1 MTRFWTRGAAPGGE
15 GGENNWS
22 HFGVFTLSTL
32 TGFAPVGRFFFA
44 PPVETMGD
52 AKMCD
57 DNNRITLLG
66 IIVEEPDSAEEI
78 NRLLHDYGEYIVGR
92 MGIPYRSRKLAIIS
106 VVLDAPQDVT
116 SSLSGKLG
124 MLPGVSVKAV
134 YSKR

>member
-1 MTRFWTRGAAPGGE
+1 
-15 GGENNWS
+15 
-22 HFGVFTLSTL
+22 
-32 TGFAPVGRFFFA
+32 
-44 PPVETMGD
+44 
-52 AKMCD
+52 MCD
-57 DNNRITLLG
+57 DNHRITLLG
-66 IIVEEPDSAEEI
+66 IIVENPDSAEEI
-78 NRLLHDYGEYIVGR
+78 NRLLHDCGEYIVGR

>member
-1 MTRFWTRGAAPGGE
+1 
-15 GGENNWS
+15 
-22 HFGVFTLSTL
+22 
-32 TGFAPVGRFFFA
+32 
-44 PPVETMGD
+44 
-52 AKMCD
+52 MCNE
-57 DNNRITLLG
+57 NNRITLLG

-134 YSKR
+134 SSKH

>member
-1 MTRFWTRGAAPGGE
+1 
-15 GGENNWS
+15 
-22 HFGVFTLSTL
+22 
-32 TGFAPVGRFFFA
+32 
-44 PPVETMGD
+44 MGNE
-52 AKMCD
+52 
-57 DNNRITLLG
+57 NNRITLLG

-78 NRLLHDYGEYIVGR
+78 NRLLHDCGEYIVGR

-116 SSLSGKLG
+116 SALSGKLG